1 MKNAKI
7 NKIRAERGR
16 YNSYQWNS
24 EKPKTYLKNL
34 DSIKLENLKGTN
46 GFRDAYNLSKLN
58 QKRLKLF

>member
-1 MKNAKI
+1 MPKLIKLELKGDVIIVTNEIQKN
-7 NKIRAERGR
+7 
-16 YNSYQWNS
+16 
-24 EKPKTYLKNL
+24 PKTYLKNL